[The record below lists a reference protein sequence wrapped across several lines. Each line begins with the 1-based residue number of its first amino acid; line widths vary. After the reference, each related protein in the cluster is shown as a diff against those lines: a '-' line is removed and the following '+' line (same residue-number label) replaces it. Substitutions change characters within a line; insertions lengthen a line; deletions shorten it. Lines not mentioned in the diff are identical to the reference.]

1 MITLTESAINEVA
14 RLKKVQNKETHFLRL
29 GIEGGGCSG
38 LSYLI
43 KLEEAPGEFDEVID
57 ADSNRNVRIVL
68 DPKSKVYLDGSTLD
82 FVGGGLMGGGFKFEN
97 PNAAH
102 SCGCGSSFS
111 A

>member
-1 MITLTESAINEVA
+1 MITLTDAAINEVA
-14 RLKKVQNKETHFLRL
+14 RLKKVQNKEAHFLRL

-43 KLEEAPGEFDEVID
+43 KLEESPGEFDEVID
-57 ADSNRNVRIVL
+57 ADRNVRIVL
-68 DPKSKVYLDGSTLD
+68 DPKSKIYLEGSTLD
-82 FVGGGLMGGGFKFEN
+82 YVGGGLMGGGFKFEN